1 MESREIR
8 SRYLEYFRK
17 QGHTVVPSD
26 SLVPKNDP
34 TLLFTSAGMVQFKDH
49 FLGRIKLDF
58 TRATTCQKCFR
69 TSDIENVGMTARHH
83 TFFEMLGNFS
93 FGDYF
98 KQDAI
103 RWAWGFIREEL
114 NLPEEKLYVTIFEDD
129 DEALNIWQKEVGV
142 KSDKLIRLGAD
153 SNFWNMGDTGPC
165 GPSSEILV
173 DQGESFSCGKP
184 DCAPGCS
191 CDRYL
196 EIWNLV
202 FTQFDRQADG
212 SLKPLPRKNID
223 TGAGLE
229 RIAAIMQKTVSNF
242 ETDLMMPLIQ
252 FTQGLTDRKYT
263 ESAKTTS
270 SYRVI
275 ADHARALTF
284 TFADGVL
291 PSNEGRG
298 YVIRRILRRA
308 YRHGRLLGIEKPFL
322 YQAADVVI
330 DQMKDIYPE
339 IKEKQQHIVQT
350 ILAEENRFETTLS
363 SGMSLLNEAIEK
375 AQSETQKEIPSET
388 VFRLYDTYGFPPDL
402 TREILEESNMI
413 FNEDAFKSE
422 VTHQQ
427 ERSRASWAGSGEK
440 GRSDIYKEIQ
450 KQFGDT
456 EFTGYSNL
464 LETAVVLGLINN
476 DQLVDELPT
485 GSDVELVA
493 DKTPFYAESGG
504 QVGDQGLI
512 TNSNG
517 TLIKINETHKY
528 IGGSVIHLGKIIKGS
543 IKKGDT
549 ITLQVDSEKRHDT
562 ARNHTATHLL
572 MGTLREVLGTHVEQA
587 GSLVSPDRLRF
598 DFTHFKTLI
607 PEEIESIE
615 KIINS
620 KIIDNLPVSWEE
632 MPIDAARGKG
642 ALAFFGEK
650 YGDTVRVVTVKD
662 FDCELCGGTHL
673 NATGD
678 IGLFLITN
686 SSAIGSGVRRI
697 EAVTGRTAFQLVQ
710 QYRQSLKDSAELFKS
725 DLDEVPGRIEKLLD
739 ENKDLKKQID
749 KVKTESTLSHLD
761 QLISTAKEVMDI
773 KLIVHQIENSDAKT
787 LLSIIDALKP
797 DLTNTVVVLATAS
810 DDKVSLITYVTPDL
824 TGRIQAGKVVGQIA
838 KLVGGGG
845 GGRPDMAQAGGKEP
859 DKLPQALEQVA
870 SIVQNSL
877 KS

>member
-58 TRATTCQKCFR
+58 TRATTCQKCLR
-69 TSDIENVGMTARHH
+69 TSDIDNVGMTARHH

-103 RWAWGFIREEL
+103 RWAWGFVHGEL
-114 NLPEEKLYVTIFEDD
+114 NLPEDKLYATVYEDD
-129 DEALNIWQKEVGV
+129 DEAIEYWQKEAGV
-142 KSDKLIRLGAD
+142 KSDHIIRLGAD

-165 GPSSEILV
+165 GPCSEILV

-184 DCAPGCS
+184 TCAPGCD

-212 SLKPLPRKNID
+212 SLLPLPRKNID

-229 RIAAIMQKTVSNF
+229 RVAAVMQNTVSNF
-242 ETDLMMPLIQ
+242 ETDLLMPLIH
-252 FTQGLTDRKYT
+252 FTEGLTDRKYND
-263 ESAKTTS
+263 SKKTTS
-270 SYRVI
+270 SFRVI

-350 ILAEENRFETTLS
+350 ILAEENRFEATLS
-363 SGMSLLNEAIEK
+363 SGISLLNDAIEK
-375 AQSETQKEIPSET
+375 AQSEKQKEIPSET

-402 TREILEESNMI
+402 TREILEENNML
-413 FNEDAFKSE
+413 FNEKAFKEE

-440 GRSDIYKEIQ
+440 GRSEVYKEVQ
-450 KQFGDT
+450 RLHGDT
-456 EFTGYSNL
+456 PFTGYKTTND
-464 LETAVVLGLINN
+464 TGKVLALINGGN
-476 DQLVDELPT
+476 MVEESHAGDEI
-485 GSDVELVA
+485 ELVA

-504 QVGDQGLI
+504 QVGDK
-512 TNSNG
+512 G
-517 TLIKINETHKY
+517 TIKTSTGAEIQVNDTHKY
-528 IGGSVIHLGKIIKGS
+528 VSGSVVHIGKVIKGS
-543 IKKGDT
+543 IRKDDT
-549 ITLQVDSEKRHDT
+549 IDLAVDARNRHDT

-572 MGTLREVLGTHVEQA
+572 MGTLRQVLGSHVEQA
-587 GSLVSPDRLRF
+587 GSMVSPDRLRF
-598 DFTHFKTLI
+598 DFTHFKALI
-607 PEEIESIE
+607 PEELESIE
-615 KIINS
+615 KIINER
-620 KIIDNLPVSWEE
+620 IIENLPVSWEE
-632 MPIDAARGKG
+632 MGIEQARGKG

-650 YGDTVRVVTVKD
+650 YGDIVRVVTVKD
-662 FDCELCGGTHL
+662 FDVELCGGTHL
-673 NATGD
+673 DATGD

-697 EAVTGRTAFQLVQ
+697 EAVTGRAAFDMVQ
-710 QYRQSLKDSAELFKS
+710 QYRQSLKDSA
-725 DLDEVPGRIEKLLD
+725 DLLKADMDEVPARIEKLLD
-739 ENKDLKKQID
+739 ENKNLKKQLD
-749 KVKTESTLSHLD
+749 KAKTESTLDNLD
-761 QLISTAKEVMDI
+761 QMISTATTVNDI
-773 KLIVHQIENSDAKT
+773 KLIVQEVKDSDSKA
-787 LLSIIDALKP
+787 LLSIVDALKP
-797 DLTNTVVVLATAS
+797 KLKNTVVVLGTAS
-810 DDKVSLITYVTPDL
+810 DDKVFLITYVTPEL
-824 TGRIQAGKVVGQIA
+824 TKKIQAGKVVGQIA

-845 GGRPDMAQAGGKEP
+845 GGRSDMAQAGGKEP
-859 DKLPQALEQVA
+859 DKLPSALEQVPA
-870 SIVQNSL
+870 IIQGFI
-877 KS
+877 K